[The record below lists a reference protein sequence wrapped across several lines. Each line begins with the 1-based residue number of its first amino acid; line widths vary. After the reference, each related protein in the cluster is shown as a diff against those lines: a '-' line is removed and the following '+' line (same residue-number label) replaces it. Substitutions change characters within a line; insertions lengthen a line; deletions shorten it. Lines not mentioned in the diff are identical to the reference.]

1 MEGSNVYNVT
11 AKILRKIDQTKDT
24 SSTRA
29 LFANIRNSINKSSSN
44 NLDALAFVFNNMP
57 EEYIGF
63 GKELSDYEQAIL
75 TAIQM
80 YALHQQSNEKSVLKI
95 EYNEGE
101 KRQNLG
107 DALSTLR
114 GSDNKSIDRR
124 FNAMILSSN
133 YLQLQNHLRQIIKL
147 LKAKSDAKVDYA
159 SVADDLF
166 WFLKNQK
173 DGVKIKWSRSYY
185 KFRKVNDKGEN

>member
-11 AKILRKIDQTKDT
+11 AKILRKINQTKDT

-133 YLQLQNHLRQIIKL
+133 YLQLQNHLRQFIKL

-159 SVADDLF
+159 GVADDLF

>member
-11 AKILRKIDQTKDT
+11 AKILRKINQTKDT

-80 YALHQQSNEKSVLKI
+80 YALHQQANEKSVLKI

-133 YLQLQNHLRQIIKL
+133 YLQLQNHLRQFIKL

>member
-29 LFANIRNSINKSSSN
+29 LFANTRNSINKSSSN

-133 YLQLQNHLRQIIKL
+133 YLQLQNHLRQFIKL

>member
-11 AKILRKIDQTKDT
+11 AKILRKINQTKDT

-133 YLQLQNHLRQIIKL
+133 YLQLQNHLRQFIKL

-173 DGVKIKWSRSYY
+173 M
-185 KFRKVNDKGEN
+185 E

>member
-63 GKELSDYEQAIL
+63 GKELNDYEQAIL

-133 YLQLQNHLRQIIKL
+133 FLQLQNHLRQFIKL

>member
-11 AKILRKIDQTKDT
+11 AKILRKINQTKDT

-114 GSDNKSIDRR
+114 GPDNKSIDRR

-133 YLQLQNHLRQIIKL
+133 FVQLQNHLRQFIKL

-159 SVADDLF
+159 GVAYDLF

>member
-63 GKELSDYEQAIL
+63 GKELNDYEQAIL

-133 YLQLQNHLRQIIKL
+133 FVQLQNHLRQFIKL
-147 LKAKSDAKVDYA
+147 LKAKSDVKVDYA
-159 SVADDLF
+159 GVADDLF

-173 DGVKIKWSRSYY
+173 DGVKIKWSQSYY

>member
-1 MEGSNVYNVT
+1 MEDLNVYNVT
-11 AKILRKIDQTKDT
+11 AKILRKIDQTKDI

-29 LFANIRNSINKSSSN
+29 LLANIRNSINKSSSN
-44 NLDALAFVFNNMP
+44 SLDALAFVFNNMP

-63 GKELSDYEQAIL
+63 GKELNDYEQAIL

-101 KRQNLG
+101 NLG

-114 GSDNKSIDRR
+114 GPDNKSIDRR

-133 YLQLQNHLRQIIKL
+133 FLQLQNHLRQFIKL

-159 SVADDLF
+159 GVAYDLF

-173 DGVKIKWSRSYY
+173 DRVKIKWSRSYY
-185 KFRKVNDKGEN
+185 KFRKTNDKGEN

>member
-63 GKELSDYEQAIL
+63 GKELNDYEQAIL
-75 TAIQM
+75 TAICITSTVQR
-80 YALHQQSNEKSVLKI
+80 KI
-95 EYNEGE
+95 
-101 KRQNLG
+101 
-107 DALSTLR
+107 S
-114 GSDNKSIDRR
+114 
-124 FNAMILSSN
+124 F
-133 YLQLQNHLRQIIKL
+133 
-147 LKAKSDAKVDYA
+147 
-159 SVADDLF
+159 
-166 WFLKNQK
+166 KN
-173 DGVKIKWSRSYY
+173 
-185 KFRKVNDKGEN
+185 

>member
-63 GKELSDYEQAIL
+63 GKELNDYEQAIL

-133 YLQLQNHLRQIIKL
+133 YLQLQNHLRQFIKL

>member
-1 MEGSNVYNVT
+1 MEDLNVYNVT

-133 YLQLQNHLRQIIKL
+133 FLQLQNHLRQFIKL

>member
-29 LFANIRNSINKSSSN
+29 LLANIRNSINKSSSN

-63 GKELSDYEQAIL
+63 GKELNDYEQAIL

-101 KRQNLG
+101 NLG

-133 YLQLQNHLRQIIKL
+133 FLQLQNNLRQFIKL
-147 LKAKSDAKVDYA
+147 LKAKSDVKVDYA
-159 SVADDLF
+159 GVADDLF

>member
-1 MEGSNVYNVT
+1 
-11 AKILRKIDQTKDT
+11 
-24 SSTRA
+24 
-29 LFANIRNSINKSSSN
+29 
-44 NLDALAFVFNNMP
+44 
-57 EEYIGF
+57 
-63 GKELSDYEQAIL
+63 
-75 TAIQM
+75 M

-133 YLQLQNHLRQIIKL
+133 FLQLQNHLRQFIKL

>member
-1 MEGSNVYNVT
+1 MEDLNVYNVT
-11 AKILRKIDQTKDT
+11 AKILRKIDKTKDK

-29 LFANIRNSINKSSSN
+29 LLANIRNSINKSSSN

-133 YLQLQNHLRQIIKL
+133 YLQLQNHLRQFIKL

>member
-63 GKELSDYEQAIL
+63 GKELNDYEQAIL

-133 YLQLQNHLRQIIKL
+133 FLQLQNHLRQFIKL
-147 LKAKSDAKVDYA
+147 LKAKSDVKVDYA
-159 SVADDLF
+159 GVADDLF

>member
-63 GKELSDYEQAIL
+63 GKELNDYEQAIL

-133 YLQLQNHLRQIIKL
+133 FVQLQNHLRQFIKL
-147 LKAKSDAKVDYA
+147 LKAKSDVKVDYA
-159 SVADDLF
+159 GVADDLF

>member
-63 GKELSDYEQAIL
+63 GKELSYYEQAIL

-114 GSDNKSIDRR
+114 GSDNKFIDRR

-133 YLQLQNHLRQIIKL
+133 YLQLQNHLRQFIKL

>member
-11 AKILRKIDQTKDT
+11 AKILRKINQTKDT

-133 YLQLQNHLRQIIKL
+133 FVQLQNHLRQFIKL

-159 SVADDLF
+159 GVADDLF

>member
-1 MEGSNVYNVT
+1 MEDLNVYNVT

-29 LFANIRNSINKSSSN
+29 LLANIRNSINKSSSN
-44 NLDALAFVFNNMP
+44 SLDALAFVFNNMP

-63 GKELSDYEQAIL
+63 RKELNDYEQAIL

-95 EYNEGE
+95 EYNEGG
-101 KRQNLG
+101 QNLG

-133 YLQLQNHLRQIIKL
+133 FVQLQNHLRQFIKL
-147 LKAKSDAKVDYA
+147 LKAKSDVKVDYA
-159 SVADDLF
+159 GVADDLF